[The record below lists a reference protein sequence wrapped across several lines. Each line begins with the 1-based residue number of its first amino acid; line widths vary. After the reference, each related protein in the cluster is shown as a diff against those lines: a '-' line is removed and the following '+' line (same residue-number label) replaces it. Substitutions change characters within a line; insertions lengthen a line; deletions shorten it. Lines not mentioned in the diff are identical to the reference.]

1 VRIGVDVGGTNT
13 DAVLLGGAAG
23 REVLAAAKRP
33 TTADVTGGILA
44 ALTAL
49 LDVRPDARRPGA
61 VGAVMV
67 GTTHFTNAVVQ
78 RQGLVRTAALRLCL
92 PAAESVPPLED
103 WPPDLRAAVAGDGG
117 AYLLRGGFE
126 FDGRPIAAPDP
137 DELDRVA
144 DRLETEG
151 VEAVA
156 ISGVFAPVD
165 ASQEEWA
172 AARLRARLPGLDIT
186 LSHEIGRLGLLEREN
201 AAILNA
207 CLAPLARRT
216 IAAFREAIGR
226 LGLDA
231 HLYLSQNDGTLMDAD
246 YAARYPVL
254 TFASGPTNSMRGAAF
269 LSGLSDAIILDVG
282 GTTTDGGVLTGG
294 FPREASF
301 EVSVGGVRTNFRMP
315 DVVSIGLGG
324 GSLVSADGGAVG
336 PVSVGY
342 ALPERALTFGGD
354 ILTATDIA
362 VAAGLAA
369 LGDPARLADLA
380 PATIAAARRTIGD
393 RIADL
398 LDTLKTAAP
407 PATVIVVGGG
417 GILVE
422 EPIPGASR
430 VIRPPHHDCA
440 NAIGAAIAQVS
451 GEIDRIYPID
461 ARAYTRETALAAARA
476 EATARATDA
485 GADPATVEIVEIDEI
500 PLAYLPSNALRVRVK
515 AVGDLTEKSGRAG

>member
-13 DAVLLGGAAG
+13 DAAILDG
-23 REVLAAAKRP
+23 RAVLATVKRP
-33 TTADVTGGILA
+33 TTADVTGGIVA
-44 ALTAL
+44 AL
-49 LDVRPDARRPGA
+49 GA
-61 VGAVMV
+61 VLEDCPAARGAIDAIMV

-78 RQGLVRTAALRLCL
+78 RRDLVRTATIRIGL
-92 PAAESVPPLED
+92 PATASVPPLED
-103 WPPDLRAAVAGDGG
+103 WPPDLRAAIGG
-117 AYLLRGGFE
+117 HTYLVHGGFE
-126 FDGRPIAAPDP
+126 FDGRPIAATDP
-137 DELDRVA
+137 AELDRVIDDLA
-144 DRLETEG
+144 RRDVVT
-151 VEAVA
+151 AA
-156 ISGVFAPVD
+156 ICGVFAPVD
-165 ASQEEWA
+165 ARDELWA
-172 AARLRARLPGLDIT
+172 AERVRARLPHLDLT

-201 AAILNA
+201 AATLNA

-216 IAAFREAIGR
+216 IAAFRAAVAG
-226 LGLDA
+226 LGLDPA
-231 HLYLSQNDGTLMDAD
+231 PRLYLSQNDGTLMDAG

-269 LSGLSDAIILDVG
+269 LSGLTDAIVLDVG
-282 GTTTDGGVLTGG
+282 GTTTDGGVLVGG

-336 PVSVGY
+336 PISVGY
-342 ALPERALTFGGD
+342 ALPQRARAFGGD
-354 ILTATDIA
+354 TLTATDIA
-362 VAAGLAA
+362 VAVGLAA
-369 LGDPARLADLA
+369 LGDPARLAGLA
-380 PATIAAARRTIGD
+380 PTTIATARQTIRD

-398 LDTLKTAAP
+398 IDTLKTAAA
-407 PATVIVVGGG
+407 PATMIVVGGG
-417 GILVE
+417 GILIE

-461 ARAYTRETALAAARA
+461 ARAFTRETALAAARA
-476 EATARATDA
+476 EATARASEA

-515 AVGDLTEKSGRAG
+515 AVGDLVERG